1 MDILAPILL
10 KVFQYMEENKEIPE
24 SMSIGM
30 LTILFKNRGS
40 RLKLENYRP
49 ISLLNSDYKILTQVL
64 ANRMKKVIGRIIT
77 STQAY

>member
-1 MDILAPILL
+1 
-10 KVFQYMEENKEIPE
+10 MEENKEIPE